1 MPGIYQRMLDHFT
14 GSEPELFNSVFQ
26 KKLQDVI
33 KTSYEPEQGH
43 RLSDVDVKEIYN
55 FVARNLAACILLH
68 SRDQDRI
75 GDYTLLDRQQ
85 IHSVADTL
93 QKKPAIDEAIA
104 QILKDYAQALFRDQE
119 RYESK
124 RKIQIEQEARQ
135 LFASLLEVTTEDNIN
150 NFGNSFA
157 ESDHKSRNNA
167 IFHLN
172 KLQQDGIFD
181 KNLVLD
187 IRKVLKTDAECYLFA
202 DFFGKID
209 LAALT
214 KESSEASNPRLQVQ
228 VLWTM
233 GEATVVRD
241 AFYRTVY

>member
-1 MPGIYQRMLDHFT
+1 MKH
-14 GSEPELFNSVFQ
+14 NSANTTFQ
-26 KKLQDVI
+26 
-33 KTSYEPEQGH
+33 
-43 RLSDVDVKEIYN
+43 
-55 FVARNLAACILLH
+55 
-68 SRDQDRI
+68 
-75 GDYTLLDRQQ
+75 
-85 IHSVADTL
+85 
-93 QKKPAIDEAIA
+93 PAIDEAIA

-119 RYESK
+119 SYEAK
-124 RKIQIEQEARQ
+124 RKMLDEQEARQ

-150 NFGNSFA
+150 KFGSSFA
-157 ESDHKSRNNA
+157 ESDHKERNNA
-167 IFHLN
+167 IFHLE

-187 IRKVLKTDAECYLFA
+187 IRKVLKTDMECYRFA

-214 KESSEASNPRLQVQ
+214 KESSEVSNPRLQVQ

-241 AFYRTVY
+241 ALYRTVY